1 MVMMSPTLKAPL
13 HAEETVNSGDA
24 PAAFEAIV
32 PVQPNS
38 APPDWESTTL
48 NVAPYWT
55 GALS

>member
-48 NVAPYWT
+48 NVAPVQ
-55 GALS
+55 